1 MALGRD
7 VAVTAAVAGA
17 MLLAGAGLGGWIIGS
32 SQADASGA
40 EARGYAQG
48 EETGEKAG
56 FAAGKREGLEQGRAA
71 GLKIGT
77 AKGRKAGLK
86 EGTEKGEEQGR
97 AAGYASGYGEG
108 RATALGG
115 LSPGGGTSC
124 RSARTRTGR
133 SPPARPRSPPER
145 ATRSTATRC

>member
-56 FAAGKREGLEQGRAA
+56 FAAGKR
-71 GLKIGT
+71 
-77 AKGRKAGLK
+77 
-86 EGTEKGEEQGR
+86 
-97 AAGYASGYGEG
+97 
-108 RATALGG
+108 
-115 LSPGGGTSC
+115 
-124 RSARTRTGR
+124 
-133 SPPARPRSPPER
+133 ARPSSKAARP
-145 ATRSTATRC
+145 A